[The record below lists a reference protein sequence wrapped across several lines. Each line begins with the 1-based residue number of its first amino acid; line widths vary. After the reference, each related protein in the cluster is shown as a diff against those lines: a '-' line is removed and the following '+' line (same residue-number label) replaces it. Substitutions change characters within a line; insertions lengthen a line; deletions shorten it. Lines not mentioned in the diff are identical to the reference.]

1 MTRALLTNGRN
12 RLLTALDT
20 ASESFVRRFEIDLR
34 ALAAFRI
41 ALGTLVI
48 VDLLLRSR
56 HLTAFYTDDGVL
68 PLEALFSDYSSVY
81 SLHAISGEAWV
92 QAVLFVVAGCF
103 AFAMVVGYRTRLAT
117 LVSWLLLLSLHTRNP
132 MVLNGG
138 DALFRMLLFW
148 AIFLPL
154 GERWAIDARRTNRD
168 RTTVAS
174 VGTMAVLLQ
183 PLLMY
188 ASNAIHKYRGDS
200 WMAGDAIAKTFRA
213 DQFTILLGNVIA
225 DQILLLRVFT
235 YLWVGLILLSP
246 LLVILMGRRRAMFA
260 SLFVGMHLGMLVTIR
275 VGIFPL
281 VAVTALL
288 PFYPPVFWNWLDALA
303 TRAGIASQLRGGVTR
318 LQRDIPTLPVPQ
330 SPSIRPALSRLT
342 AVTNSGRVL
351 FSTILPGLFLFLV
364 VLSSAGSVGYDDMP
378 DRGEEV
384 LETVQAEQSW
394 KMFAPDPI
402 WRAKWLVVPGKL
414 EDGTKTDVY
423 RDTDVHWKRPPSVD
437 QTYESARWR
446 KYIKNMRFADNENHR
461 SYFANYLCGRWNA
474 THETGVERLT
484 IYGQTDTAAPYEES
498 DITTYELHEYDCSG
512 EFIQRE

>member
-183 PLLMY
+183 VLLMY
-188 ASNAIHKYRGDS
+188 VTNAIHKTRSDV
-200 WMAGDAIAKTFRA
+200 WMSGDALVEIFQA
-213 DQFTILLGNVIA
+213 DHLTYLLGNVLA
-225 DQILLLRVFT
+225 EQFFLLRTFSYVWMT
-235 YLWVGLILLSP
+235 LILLSP
-246 LLVILMGRRRAMFA
+246 LLIVLTDYRRAIITT
-260 SLFVGMHLGMLVTIR
+260 LFVGMHLGMFVTLKI
-275 VGIFPL
+275 GLFPL
-281 VAVTALL
+281 ITVAGLVL
-288 PFYPPVFWNWLDALA
+288 FYPSVIWDRATALA
-303 TRAGIASQLRGGVTR
+303 TRTGITTPLRRGLDR
-318 LQRDIPTLPVPQ
+318 LQRSVPRRSIRDRFVTQVAVPSCLPLGNAVASCSRPPSRGSCSSSSCSRTPVRSITPRFPTPAKTF
-330 SPSIRPALSRLT
+330 SIRPMPTRAGGCSRRTRRPTHAGSWCRANSRTKRERMSSTVGSQLGQT
-342 AVTNSGRVL
+342 AVGR
-351 FSTILPGLFLFLV
+351 GLIRDHAV
-364 VLSSAGSVGYDDMP
+364 AKV
-378 DRGEEV
+378 R
-384 LETVQAEQSW
+384 LEHAV
-394 KMFAPDPI
+394 
-402 WRAKWLVVPGKL
+402 R
-414 EDGTKTDVY
+414 
-423 RDTDVHWKRPPSVD
+423 R
-437 QTYESARWR
+437 
-446 KYIKNMRFADNENHR
+446 
-461 SYFANYLCGRWNA
+461 
-474 THETGVERLT
+474 
-484 IYGQTDTAAPYEES
+484 
-498 DITTYELHEYDCSG
+498 
-512 EFIQRE
+512 QREPPLVLRQLPV